1 MHRRGSQS
9 MSSKDLV
16 KLGVPLGEPMRH
28 AVTLISKLV
37 LAGKKDQLEQ
47 ELSAV
52 LRDPSAFVKDSMRG
66 ELARALLKAP
76 PPPREKAVPY
86 KQWGKDLE
94 HEAVM
99 QMERACLLPVSVQ
112 GALRP
117 DARVGY
123 GLRG

>member
-1 MHRRGSQS
+1 

-28 AVTLISKLV
+28 AVTLLTKLV
-37 LAGKKDQLEQ
+37 LSGKKDQLES
-47 ELSAV
+47 ELKAV
-52 LRDPSAFVKDSMRG
+52 LANPALFTKDNVRG

-99 QMERACLLPVSVQ
+99 QMERACLLPISVQ
-112 GALRP
+112 GALMP
-117 DARVGY
+117 D
-123 GLRG
+123 